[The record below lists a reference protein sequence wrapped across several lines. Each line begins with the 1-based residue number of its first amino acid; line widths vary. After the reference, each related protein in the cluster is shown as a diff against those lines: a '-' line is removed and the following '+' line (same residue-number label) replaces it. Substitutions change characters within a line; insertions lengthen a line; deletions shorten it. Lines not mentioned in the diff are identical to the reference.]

1 MIYYRRELN
10 NDKYSTYQL
19 IKLLD
24 DKKLFKIG
32 NGLYSDKKYVNPL
45 EIICKKYP
53 NAVFTMDSA
62 FYYYDLT
69 DVIPDY
75 YYLATR
81 RSDTR
86 INDRNVKQVFVPNDM
101 FGFGITQIEVE
112 NVKINIYDQERLLVE
127 LLRKKN
133 VIPFDYYKEIISN
146 YRKRVDTLDIY
157 KLQEYMSYYK
167 NSSSLYDALMR
178 EVF

>member
-86 INDRNVKQVFVPNDM
+86 INDKNVKQVFVPNDM
-101 FGFGITQIEVE
+101 FDFGITQIEVE
-112 NVKINIYDQERLLVE
+112 NIKINIYDQERLLVE

-133 VIPFDYYKEIISN
+133 IIPFDYYKEIISN
-146 YRKRVDTLDIY
+146 YRKRVDTLDVY
-157 KLQEYMSYYK
+157 KLQEYISYYK
-167 NSSSLYDALMR
+167 NESTLYDSLMR

>member
-10 NDKYSTYQL
+10 NDEYSTYQL

-81 RSDTR
+81 RTDTR

-101 FGFGITQIEVE
+101 FDFGITQIEVE

-146 YRKRVDTLDIY
+146 YRKRVDMLDVY

-167 NSSSLYDALMR
+167 NSSSLYDTLMR